1 MPITSQWPLSSDGI
15 RFIAPEFMQTYL
27 SSHPLS
33 KDCYPVAQGYYPAA
47 LGHRMERDQHHD
59 HLLIYCVAG
68 TGSLQSE
75 VLNTSI
81 NAGDLVVLPKNTPHR
96 YQSDANTP
104 WTIYWLHFDGD
115 LSEQFL
121 QAVIHSTAKPTLL
134 PVGIQ
139 AKLIADFDAMLEIRK
154 TGYDP
159 SNFIHIS
166 NLLRQLLSYLAALKP
181 HTTTR
186 EGLYFDLDA
195 VHALMQEKLHGQLEL
210 EELAQRVNLSKYH
223 FSAKY
228 KAITGQSPIQ
238 HFLHLKMEHACYL
251 LDISGNSIKEI
262 SRNLGYED
270 SYYFSRLF
278 KKIIG
283 VSPRQYRQLNRG

>member
-1 MPITSQWPLSSDGI
+1 MPIISQWPLPTDGI
-15 RFIAPEFMQTYL
+15 RFLAPEFMLAYL
-27 SSHPLS
+27 ADHPLAR
-33 KDCYPVAQGYYPAA
+33 DCYPVAQGYYPVAA
-47 LGHRMERDQHHD
+47 GHRMEREQHLD

-68 TGSLQSE
+68 SGSIDAEGLSA
-75 VLNTSI
+75 NI
-81 NAGDLVVLPKNTPHR
+81 KAGDLVVLPKHTPHR
-96 YQSDANTP
+96 YQADRNDP
-104 WTIYWLHFDGD
+104 WTIYWLHFDGH

-121 QAVIHSTAKPTLL
+121 QAVTHSAPAATLL
-134 PVGIQ
+134 AIGMQ
-139 AKLIADFDAMLEIRK
+139 AKLIGDFDAMLEIRR

-159 SNFIHIS
+159 RNFIHIS
-166 NLLRQLLSYLAALKP
+166 NLLRQLLSYLGALKP
-181 HTTTR
+181 MTTTR
-186 EGLYFDLDA
+186 AGVYFDLDA

-210 EELAQRVNLSKYH
+210 DELAQRVNLSRYH

-278 KKIIG
+278 KKIVG
-283 VSPRQYRQLNRG
+283 VAPRQYRRLNRG